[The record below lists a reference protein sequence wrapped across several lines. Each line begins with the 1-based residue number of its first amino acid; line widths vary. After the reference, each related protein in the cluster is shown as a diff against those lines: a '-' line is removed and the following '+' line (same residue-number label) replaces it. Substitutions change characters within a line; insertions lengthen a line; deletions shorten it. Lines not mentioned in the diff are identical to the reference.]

1 MIDGYG
7 RVIDHLR
14 LSLTDSCNLACRY
27 CVPGDAEPPAS
38 TAGGIEADFAFQ
50 AVRWLSRHHGIR
62 CLRLTGGEPLL
73 YRPLLPLIERLAGL
87 NTLYNLTLTTNGQA
101 LATMASRLRDAGLAR
116 VNISLDTL
124 DPRRFARL
132 TRGGDLRH
140 TLRGVEAAVSAGLTP
155 VKVNVVVQR
164 GINDRDLPRIAR
176 WGLARGCVVR
186 FLEAMPIGPVRC
198 EVDRSSVPA
207 SEIMDRLGACFTM
220 RPAPQLSGQPSTDYR
235 ATDGLVNGVLGVIAS
250 TTRPFCAS
258 CRRMRLSAAGRL
270 VPCLHDRRTVS
281 LADAWDGRRI
291 DAEAADR
298 MLAEAVAAKP
308 SVGPRNQSMTMV
320 TVGG

>member
-14 LSLTDSCNLACRY
+14 LSLTDHCNLACRY
-27 CVPGDAEPPAS
+27 CVPDDAGPRTSAV
-38 TAGGIEADFAFQ
+38 GGIDEEFAFQ
-50 AVRWLSRHHGIR
+50 TVRWLARRHGIR

-73 YRPLLPLIERLAGL
+73 YRPLLPLIERLVGL
-87 NTLYNLTLTTNGQA
+87 NTLCSLTLTTNGQA
-101 LATMASRLRDAGLAR
+101 LSALASRLRDAGLAR

-140 TLRGVEAAVSAGLTP
+140 TLKGIEAAVDAGLTP

-164 GINDRDLPRIAR
+164 GVNDDELPRIAR
-176 WGLARGCVVR
+176 WGLSRGCVVR
-186 FLEAMPIGPVRC
+186 FLEAMPIGPVSR

-207 SEIMDRLGACFTM
+207 CEIMDRLEACFTM
-220 RPAPQLSGQPSTDYR
+220 RPAPLVPGQPSTDYR
-235 ATDGLVNGVLGVIAS
+235 ATDGRISGVIGVIAR

-258 CRRMRLSAAGRL
+258 CRRMRLSAAGKL
-270 VPCLHDRRTVS
+270 VPCLHDNRTVS

-291 DAEAADR
+291 DTEAADR

-320 TVGG
+320 TIGG